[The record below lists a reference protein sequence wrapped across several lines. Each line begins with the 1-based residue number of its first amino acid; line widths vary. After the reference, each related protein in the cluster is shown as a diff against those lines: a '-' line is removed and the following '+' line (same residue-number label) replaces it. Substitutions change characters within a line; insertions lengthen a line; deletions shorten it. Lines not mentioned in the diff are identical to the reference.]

1 MERFALPTA
10 AFLNPDGSNRPEIEQ
25 LARQGLAL
33 LLDQGLSAGDRLP
46 LPLQAPAVDGSIP
59 EWGMPW
65 SDLLEKLLPLVQGG
79 MNPAHPG
86 YLGHMDPIASTASI
100 LGDAIAA
107 QMNNNLLSVEMSPT
121 LSRLE
126 QAVLRQLARQQFG
139 LGPQSGGLLL
149 SGGSLANLQALAVAR
164 NHHFPVQAHGLG
176 VLGLRPVLLASE
188 AAHTSLQKAAMLLG
202 LGSEAVL
209 PVATDAQGRMR
220 LEAARQVLAD
230 ARLLGQ
236 QPFCLVATAGTTVT
250 GSIDPL
256 PELAVLAREAGLWFH
271 VDASFGGALAFS
283 DRHRDRLQGIEQADS
298 VTFNP
303 QKWLCVTKT
312 CAALLVRD
320 WAGMTDCFRT
330 AAPYMTEDD
339 DLINLGEVSVQGTRH
354 ADILKLWLTLCHFG
368 RQGCGEL
375 VDRSLALAACFRR
388 RLEQRPELEAV
399 VEPTLNIFCIRPR
412 RADSATMLDLQR
424 SLQRQG
430 FFLSLPQFQGQRWL
444 KAVLVNPHTTEATLD
459 ELFAA
464 IDHFLE
470 PAAAP
475 VRRPSRDIPTL

>member
-10 AFLNPDGSNRPEIEQ
+10 AFLDPEGRNRPEIER
-25 LARQGLAL
+25 LARQALNL
-33 LLDQGLSAGDRLP
+33 LLDQGLRAAERPP
-46 LPLQAPAVDGSIP
+46 LPLQVPPIEGTIP
-59 EWGMPW
+59 EWGLPW
-65 SDLLEKLLPLVQGG
+65 ADLLEKLTPLIAAG

-139 LGPQSGGLLL
+139 LGDAAGGLLL

-164 NHHFPVQAHGLG
+164 NRHFPVQAHGLG
-176 VLGLRPVLLASE
+176 SLGLRPVILASE

-202 LGSEAVL
+202 LGTEAVL
-209 PVATDAQGRMR
+209 PVATDEQGRMR
-220 LEAARQVLAD
+220 VAAARRVLAD
-230 ARLLGQ
+230 ARALGQ
-236 QPFCLVATAGTTVT
+236 QPYCLVATAGTTVT
-250 GSIDPL
+250 GSLDPL
-256 PELAVLAREAGLWFH
+256 PELAELARAEQLWFH

-283 DRHRDRLQGIEQADS
+283 DRHRQQLRGIEQADS

-312 CAALLVRD
+312 CAALMVRD
-320 WAGMTDCFRT
+320 WAAMADCFRT

-354 ADILKLWLTLCHFG
+354 ADILKLWLTLNHFG

-375 VDRSLALAACFRR
+375 VDRSLQLAEQFRAHLSRR
-388 RLEQRPELEAV
+388 RELELV
-399 VEPTLNIFCIRPR
+399 VEPMLNIFCFRPR
-412 RADSATMLDLQR
+412 QADSQTMLDLQR
-424 SLQRQG
+424 ALQRQG
-430 FFLSLPQFQGQRWL
+430 FFLSLPLFRGQRWL
-444 KAVLVNPHTTEATLD
+444 KAVLVNPHTTEATL
-459 ELFAA
+459 EALFAA

-470 PAAAP
+470 PTRAA
-475 VRRPSRDIPTL
+475 VRRSPRDTSTP